1 MVAKGKALH
10 APVEY
15 FRIITT
21 TGFATEVEHLVV
33 VGVLRVEESGD
44 LSPRVTV
51 EMLKPRR
58 GKSMR
63 DNARSNVGQIQREP
77 FLLKPSFGLRNL
89 PPAKAAAAIA

>member
-51 EMLKPRR
+51 EMLKPR
-58 GKSMR
+58 
-63 DNARSNVGQIQREP
+63 
-77 FLLKPSFGLRNL
+77 
-89 PPAKAAAAIA
+89 